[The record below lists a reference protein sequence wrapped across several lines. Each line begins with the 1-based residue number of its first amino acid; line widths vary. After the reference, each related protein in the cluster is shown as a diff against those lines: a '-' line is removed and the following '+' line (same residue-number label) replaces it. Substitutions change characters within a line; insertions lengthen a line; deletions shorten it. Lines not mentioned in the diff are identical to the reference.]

1 MDQRKNLMRYVAFA
15 IALVAIL
22 ALTLVAPVLAADFRG
37 DDVIIIAADEV
48 IDDDLFVAGNIVEVN
63 GTVKGDLF
71 AAGSEV
77 VVNGTVE
84 GSLFIAGQSLEV
96 NGQVDGSVYGG
107 GYSLVV
113 GPATAINRN
122 LYFGGFSLATKAGS
136 TIGRGLYS
144 GGYQFLLDGDV
155 DRDVSVSGGA
165 LELDGKVGGDLT
177 AELSEPDA
185 SGAPPTMGFPGAVR
199 TVGPGFR
206 QGDNADV
213 SGDLDV
219 KLVTQQ
225 FDGAPQ
231 PSFAGRILRAI
242 GTRVGEFIALLI
254 VGGLF
259 LWLWPNMVER
269 VSATV
274 QARLIPSAGNGLL
287 TFVAFWLLILA
298 AILAVIIATIA
309 GSLLT
314 FGQLGGRIATLGG
327 GTIYLSIVTF
337 LFVVALVTKMV
348 VAFLVGRTVLDR
360 LSPQTME
367 GRWGIAIAL
376 LVGVLIYE
384 LIRAIPLL
392 GWLVG
397 ILVTIVGLGAIYL
410 TIRPQKVEPE
420 VVATA

>member
-1 MDQRKNLMRYVAFA
+1 MNQRKKQTRYLAFS
-15 IALVAIL
+15 IGLVAIL
-22 ALTLVAPVLAADFRG
+22 ALTLVAPVMAADFRG
-37 DDVIIIAADEV
+37 DDLIIIAADEV
-48 IDDDLFVAGNIVEVN
+48 IDDDLFLGGNIVEVN

-71 AAGSEV
+71 ATGSEV
-77 VVNGTVE
+77 VINGTVE
-84 GSLFIAGQSLEV
+84 GSLFIAGQTLEV

-113 GPATAINRN
+113 GPGTVINRN
-122 LYFGGFSLATKAGS
+122 LYFGGFSLATEAGS

-144 GGYQFLLDGDV
+144 GGYQFLLGGDV

-165 LELDGKVGGDLT
+165 LELDGNVGGDLT
-177 AELSEPDA
+177 AEVGEPG
-185 SGAPPTMGFPGAVR
+185 SSVTPQMTGFPGAVR
-199 TVGPGFR
+199 SVEPGFR
-206 QGDNADV
+206 QGDNAEV
-213 SGDLDV
+213 GGDLDV
-219 KLVTQQ
+219 KMVAQQ
-225 FDGAPQ
+225 FDSDPQ

-242 GTRVGEFIALLI
+242 ATRIGEFIALLI

-259 LWLWPNMVER
+259 LWLWPDMVER

-274 QARLIPSAGNGLL
+274 QARLLPSAGNGLL
-287 TFVAFWLLILA
+287 TFVAFWLLTLA

-327 GTIYLSIVTF
+327 GTIYLSVATF

-348 VAFLVGRTVLDR
+348 VALLVGKTVLNQIA
-360 LSPQTME
+360 SQTME
-367 GRWGIAIAL
+367 GRWGSAIAL